1 MTSKTDYSKKVISF
15 DKQIALLQERGLIIE
30 DIEKAKSF
38 LRNISYFR
46 LQGFWW
52 EFQIDKENHK
62 FREGTTFEKIIKL
75 YTFDRKFRLIIFD
88 ALERIEV
95 ALRTKLVY
103 YPSIELDQWWFE
115 DKTNFFNKDFHLDS
129 LLEVDKEL
137 GRTKEVFIKSHYD
150 KYGNEHRPPAYKTLE
165 VISFG
170 CLSKLYSNLNNDI
183 TAKNR
188 VAKEFNLPNYN
199 FLKSW
204 LQSFNTIRNIIAHHS
219 RIWNRNIDFSPKF
232 LHKTEFAFIEEPEN
246 KNSIYH
252 CMSCVLFVLNKV
264 SEGHSLKDKII
275 NLLDNNEEIELSEM
289 GIPENWREQDIW
301 R

>member
-1 MTSKTDYSKKVISF
+1 MTFKADYPKKVISF
-15 DKQIALLQERGLIIE
+15 DKQIKLLQERGLTIE
-30 DIEKAKSF
+30 NPDSAKEY

-62 FREGTTFEKIIKL
+62 FKEGTTFKNIIEL
-75 YTFDRKFRLIIFD
+75 YTFDRKFRLIVFD
-88 ALERIEV
+88 ALEIIEI

-115 DKTNFFNKDFHLDS
+115 YENNFFSKKLHKEFLK
-129 LLEVDKEL
+129 EVDKEL

-170 CLSKLYSNLNNDI
+170 CLSKLYSNLKNEI
-183 TAKNR
+183 TVKDKI
-188 VAKEFNLPNYN
+188 AKELNLPNHN

-204 LQSFNTIRNIIAHHS
+204 FKTFNTVRNIIAHHS
-219 RIWNRNIDFSPKF
+219 RIWNRNIDFAPIF
-232 LHKTEFAFIEEPEN
+232 LHKTEFDFITEPKN
-246 KNSIYH
+246 KNSMYH
-252 CMSCVLFVLNKV
+252 SLSCILFILNKV
-264 SEGHSLKDKII
+264 SKGHSLKEKII
-275 NLLDNNEEIELSEM
+275 NLLKENDFINISEM
-289 GIPENWREQDIW
+289 GFPDNWKEQDIW
-301 R
+301 K